1 MPDQPDPIESSC
13 QTWLDEISRRL
24 NRSFD
29 ACARGRFETYVNLLR
44 QWNEKINLTAIT
56 DDEGIAV
63 RHLLDSLTLLEP
75 IERFER
81 EQWAARDPNLRLVL
95 EHNQSAGFDQN
106 HAAERVPRLR
116 LVDVGTGA
124 GFPGLPLKILRPDWD
139 VLLLDSLTKRL
150 VFLEAVIKELA
161 LEGIHTWHDRAEDAG
176 HRQELR
182 GQFDLVTARAVA
194 PLPILCEY
202 CLPLLRRDGMFLAM
216 KGNPDAE
223 WPGASHAVRILG
235 GELERIDAFT
245 LPGTDMQRS
254 IITIRKIG
262 TTPGM
267 YPRKAGKPEKQ
278 PL

>member
-1 MPDQPDPIESSC
+1 MPDQVDSSVLSETTEPTVPGEPTEPTEVSDSAC
-13 QTWLDEISRRL
+13 RNWLFEISRRL

-29 ACARGRFETYVNLLR
+29 DRASMRFETYVRMLR

-63 RHLLDSLTLLEP
+63 RHLLDSLTLLAP
-75 IERFER
+75 IERY
-81 EQWAARDPNLRLVL
+81 EQEQKKR
-95 EHNQSAGFDQN
+95 HAG
-106 HAAERVPRLR
+106 RVPHLR

-124 GFPGLPLKILRPDWD
+124 GFPGLPLKIIRPDWD
-139 VLLLDSLTKRL
+139 VLLLDSLAKRL
-150 VFLEAVIKELA
+150 GFLEAVIKELA
-161 LEGIHTWHDRAEDAG
+161 LEDIHTWHDRAEDAG
-176 HRQELR
+176 HRQDLR

-194 PLPILCEY
+194 PLPVLCEY
-202 CLPLLRRDGMFLAM
+202 CLPLLHRDGLFLAM

-223 WPGASHAVRILG
+223 WPGAAHAVRILG
-235 GELERIDAFT
+235 GELDRIEAFT

-254 IITIRKIG
+254 IIVIRKIG
-262 TTPGM
+262 PTPDL

>member
-1 MPDQPDPIESSC
+1 MPDQTDPSDQYDPSDSTC
-13 QTWLDEISRRL
+13 RTWLHEISRRL
-24 NRSFD
+24 DRSFD
-29 ACARGRFETYVNLLR
+29 DRASMRFETYVNMLR
-44 QWNEKINLTAIT
+44 QWNQKINLTAIT

-81 EQWAARDPNLRLVL
+81 EQQGRDAGRL
-95 EHNQSAGFDQN
+95 
-106 HAAERVPRLR
+106 PRLR

-124 GFPGLPLKILRPDWD
+124 GFPGLPLKIIRPDWD
-139 VLLLDSLTKRL
+139 VLLLDSLAKRL
-150 VFLEAVIKELA
+150 GFLEAVIKELA
-161 LEGIHTWHDRAEDAG
+161 LEGTHTWHDRAEDAG

-202 CLPLLRRDGMFLAM
+202 CLPLLRRDGLFLAM

-223 WPGASHAVRILG
+223 WPAAAHAVRILG
-235 GELERIDAFT
+235 GKLDRIDAFT

-254 IITIRKIG
+254 IIAIRKIG
-262 TTPGM
+262 TTPDL

>member
-1 MPDQPDPIESSC
+1 MPDQID
-13 QTWLDEISRRL
+13 TWLLEISRRL
-24 NRSFD
+24 NRSID
-29 ACARGRFETYVNLLR
+29 DQAIMRFETYVSMLK

-63 RHLLDSLTLLEP
+63 RHLLDSLTLLAP

-81 EQWAARDPNLRLVL
+81 EKA
-95 EHNQSAGFDQN
+95 NQ
-106 HAAERVPRLR
+106 HASRTPRLR

-124 GFPGLPLKILRPDWD
+124 GFPGLPLKIVRPDWD
-139 VLLLDSLTKRL
+139 VLLLDSLAKRL
-150 VFLEAVIKELA
+150 GFLEAVIKELA

-194 PLPILCEY
+194 PLPVLCEY
-202 CLPLLRRDGMFLAM
+202 CLPLLRRDGLFLAM

-223 WPGASHAVRILG
+223 WPGAAHAVRLLG
-235 GELERIDAFT
+235 GELDRIDAFN
-245 LPGTDMQRS
+245 LPGTEMQRS
-254 IITIRKIG
+254 IIAIRKISP
-262 TTPGM
+262 TPGI